1 MGLYASTVPPLQ
13 TVGRCRLALLYILT
27 LVNFTSHARSLLL
40 EVAGKDDSTFFSEST
55 SLMETK
61 KSNIRIQKMH

>member
-1 MGLYASTVPPLQ
+1 MTPLD
-13 TVGRCRLALLYILT
+13 TRKKNTID
-27 LVNFTSHARSLLL
+27 FML